1 MGLKELRGLMLR
13 KLDEK
18 AFLGFRVWD
27 FSFRSL
33 PHCYSRAFFKE
44 VVCRHPLRTVSG
56 LLAYRRLVHS
66 ARGRGDITYLFS
78 GSEEGFQHR
87 AAEGEGKFLVAVGF
101 CQKPVRGAGHGD
113 ECPAGRFNHRCL
125 YLAQLDLSQSGGWS
139 VPSVCQNCE
148 IKVIGTRALQAGA
161 DMHIMTSALDIAH
174 DIFVPALERGRFKTA
189 IFCVCPYSVQPIALP
204 LLICGIEGFVAR
216 FNSGYCADYS
226 QWLLADRG
234 IKDERTLLSPQAHSK
249 ILDFLDGVAALRAKL
264 GKPPRHR
271 FQLEGNIYV
280 PV

>member
-1 MGLKELRGLMLR
+1 MTLYDDLLR

-33 PHCYSRAFFKE
+33 PHRYSSAFLKE
-44 VVCRHPLRTVSG
+44 VIFRHPLRTLSG

-66 ARGRGDITYLFS
+66 DRRRGDITCLFS
-78 GSEEGFQHR
+78 GDEEDLQR
-87 AAEGEGKFLVAVGF
+87 RVAEGEESFLVAAGF
-101 CQKPVRGAGHGD
+101 CQKPMREASHGD
-113 ECPAGRFNHRCL
+113 ECPVGRFNHRCL
-125 YLAQLDLSQSGGWS
+125 YLAQLDLSRTEGSS
-139 VPSVCQNCE
+139 IPSTCQRCE
-148 IKVIGTRALQAGA
+148 IRVIGTRALQAGA

-174 DIFVPALERGRFKTA
+174 DIFVPALERERFKTA
-189 IFCVCPYSVQPIALP
+189 VLCVCPYSVQPIALP
-204 LLICGIEGFVAR
+204 LLTCGIEGFVIQ

-226 QWLLADRG
+226 QWSLADRG
-234 IKDERTLLSPQAHSK
+234 IKDDRTLLSPQAHSK
-249 ILDFLDGVAALRAKL
+249 ILDFLDSVAALRAEL
-264 GKPPRHR
+264 GRPPYHR